1 MGQQQGKQG
10 VAGYPPPMEGVSA
23 VPIVSSAKVP
33 PVSRIK
39 GLKPRQPKESS
50 WSPVITGG
58 IAIGAGPPS
67 AAGLGLFNE
76 IPNGKPCIDS
86 SSFRIGTEFDVGFAF
101 GCLLLSFSRQIENR
115 KKFVKTYCYQQ
126 RKDLEIQFF
135 RKSKSVFL
143 NSAFFS
149 KISKSF
155 MFLNRQENTHDRD
168 A

>member
-76 IPNGKPCIDS
+76 IPNGKPCFEFSNI
-86 SSFRIGTEFDVGFAF
+86 RIRQEFNVSFAF
-101 GCLLLSFSRQIENR
+101 SCSLVSFP
-115 KKFVKTYCYQQ
+115 V
-126 RKDLEIQFF
+126 
-135 RKSKSVFL
+135 KSKCIK
-143 NSAFFS
+143 NS
-149 KISKSF
+149 
-155 MFLNRQENTHDRD
+155 
-168 A
+168 

>member
-76 IPNGKPCIDS
+76 IPTGKPCFYYQIFEKKS
-86 SSFRIGTEFDVGFAF
+86 ILTVIFDHLIFP
-101 GCLLLSFSRQIENR
+101 SN
-115 KKFVKTYCYQQ
+115 
-126 RKDLEIQFF
+126 
-135 RKSKSVFL
+135 
-143 NSAFFS
+143 
-149 KISKSF
+149 
-155 MFLNRQENTHDRD
+155 
-168 A
+168 